1 MMTPL
6 WLVWWHPSLFSVF
19 WSVVCRY
26 RDVVAAGAA
35 YTDLVD
41 DASDETVREPTKIAT
56 TRLTTRVSTDFLMR
70 PTSLANTW
78 RRNRRRRTSCQ
89 SGLGRAP
96 RLRSGAPIL
105 CAHDCGVQGRAVI
118 RRTATLDKRDHL
130 LLCQRHALARAG
142 DQEHGSWTATM
153 STVRDCGQSSGVYG
167 HGQARSLSSS
177 AKAASPG
184 SAPHPSNSWAVDAAG
199 HVRHAPPR
207 PSRCMWCYRARVV
220 SATAVTE
227 PDLLS
232 LLGFLPLTL
241 TAQPQGLHRGR
252 RVVVRHRQ
260 VPFDLPVQL
269 GHTVAPAA
277 HRHDREA
284 AAPEVRDQVL
294 QRKGGVAARHQLVLP
309 TVAAVNSSSSVG
321 RSVKSWPT

>member
-105 CAHDCGVQGRAVI
+105 CAHDRGVQGRAVI

-184 SAPHPSNSWAVDAAG
+184 SAPHPSNSWAVTRRGMYATHRRVHRGVGGATG
-199 HVRHAPPR
+199 PGSCPPR
-207 PSRCMWCYRARVV
+207 PSRNRTCCHC
-220 SATAVTE
+220 SAFCR
-227 PDLLS
+227 S
-232 LLGFLPLTL
+232 
-241 TAQPQGLHRGR
+241 RSRRSR
-252 RVVVRHRQ
+252 RVC
-260 VPFDLPVQL
+260 
-269 GHTVAPAA
+269 T
-277 HRHDREA
+277 
-284 AAPEVRDQVL
+284 
-294 QRKGGVAARHQLVLP
+294 
-309 TVAAVNSSSSVG
+309 
-321 RSVKSWPT
+321 